1 MSTRVAAPSG
11 ILETAF
17 NKLVARRVEV
27 SAVET
32 PSDGFRLITLAG
44 LDLQERLWAPGY
56 MVQVAL
62 GGWESRAYTPFAYD
76 AQAGA
81 LTFAG
86 YVHGGG
92 IGSDWLQAASVGE
105 ERFIVGPRAALNLSK
120 LDRPTMVFG
129 DETSLSTAAAFLAT
143 PQGLSGVHCFFEVAS
158 VGPCRAL
165 LDRLGV
171 TCAATLVTRE
181 ADGRHLQELE
191 PRLLEVFRTA
201 PETRGI
207 FTGKAASIQRLY
219 QALRRAGVP
228 GKQLTNLAYWAPGR
242 KGFSGVQR

>member
-1 MSTRVAAPSG
+1 M
-11 ILETAF
+11 LETAF

-32 PSDGFRLITLAG
+32 PCDGFRLITLAG
-44 LDLQERLWAPGY
+44 LDLQERIWAPGY

-76 AQAGA
+76 APAGA
-81 LTFAG
+81 LTFVG

-92 IGSDWLQAASVGE
+92 IGSDWVQSARVGE

-120 LDRPTMVFG
+120 LERPTIVFG

-143 PQGLSGVHCFFEVAS
+143 PQGLAGVHAFFEVGS
-158 VGPCRAL
+158 VSPCRAL

-171 TCAATLVTRE
+171 SCPTTLATRD
-181 ADGRHLQELE
+181 ADERHFEELE
-191 PRLLEVFRTA
+191 LRLLEVFRAA

-207 FTGKAASIQRLY
+207 LTGKASSIQRLY
-219 QALRRAGVP
+219 KALRRAGVP